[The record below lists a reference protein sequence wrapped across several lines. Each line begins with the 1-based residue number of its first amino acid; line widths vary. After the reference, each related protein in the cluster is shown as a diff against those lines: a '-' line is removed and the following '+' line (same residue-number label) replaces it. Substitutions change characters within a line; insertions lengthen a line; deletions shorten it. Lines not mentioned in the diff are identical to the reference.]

1 LFACHS
7 ALHSLIVFCWAKA
20 AGAAQSIAISVAQR
34 IPANRGFIFGY
45 LVLEKV
51 GGPAIGPLSFFLAF
65 FHEAVFGRSRK
76 RLAIFVDRLRLTGIP
91 DTFCHEATQRAA
103 PASGLPS
110 FPIALLR
117 QLSSAAAT
125 PITDPSVRADTRTA
139 KSIVLM
145 RFSSLKPFER
155 ARIIRNRTDL
165 AMISNVCVSGP
176 MNLSITS

>member
-1 LFACHS
+1 MALRSVRYASFWHFFMKLSFAAPES
-7 ALHSLIVFCWAKA
+7 AFPFL
-20 AGAAQSIAISVAQR
+20 SIALGSQAS
-34 IPANRGFIFGY
+34 
-45 LVLEKV
+45 LT
-51 GGPAIGPLSFFLAF
+51 
-65 FHEAVFGRSRK
+65 H
-76 RLAIFVDRLRLTGIP
+76 FVMKLLN
-91 DTFCHEATQRAA
+91 AA

-165 AMISNVCVSGP
+165 AMISQCLCFPGP
-176 MNLSITS
+176 MKSYAQKLVTA